1 MDKEFI
7 KIENLSVIFEDGT
20 VAADNVNI
28 SINEKEFLVLVG
40 PSGCGKSTILRSVVG
55 LQNINSGKIYI
66 DNKDITHLSPR
77 DRDIAMIF
85 QSYALYPHMTV
96 RENLSI
102 PLKLKKTSKDEITNK
117 INEISLMLSIDK
129 LLDRYPRALSGGQ
142 KQRVAMGRALI
153 RKPRVFLMDEPLS
166 NLDAQLRVE
175 MRSQISILQKKLG
188 VTTIYVTHDQVE
200 AMTMGDRVAII
211 NDGKLV
217 QIDKPSNLYNKPINT
232 FVASFIGSPKI
243 NFFDINHIIK
253 FNNDTD
259 NKLSN
264 YFKNYNKNDL
274 LLGVRPE
281 DLTTEEKL
289 NSLMI
294 EINPILIE
302 DLGFSKDIIFSI
314 SENENEDNFIARLSS
329 ESQIES
335 NNKIKLFFPIKKIVV
350 FDKSTSE
357 RINLDA
363 Y

>member
-1 MDKEFI
+1 MNNNEFI
-7 KIENLSVIFEDGT
+7 KIEDLSVIFEDGT

-28 SINEKEFLVLVG
+28 SIYEKEFLVLVG

-55 LQNINSGKIYI
+55 LQNVNEGNIFIDGK
-66 DNKDITHLSPR
+66 NITKLSPK

-102 PLKLKKTSKDEITNK
+102 PLKLKKTPKKEILEK
-117 INEISLMLSIDK
+117 IDDIASMLSIES
-129 LLDRYPRALSGGQ
+129 LLNRYPRALSGGQ

-211 NDGKLV
+211 NEGKLIQV
-217 QIDKPSNLYNKPINT
+217 DKPSNLYNQPKNT

-243 NFFDINHIIK
+243 NFFNFNQILKYNNIISDK
-253 FNNDTD
+253 YKNFSNVD
-259 NKLSN
+259 NLII
-264 YFKNYNKNDL
+264 
-274 LLGVRPE
+274 GVRPE
-281 DLTTEEKL
+281 DLTTEKKNE
-289 NSLMI
+289 SLMI
-294 EINPILIE
+294 EIEPVLIE
-302 DLGFSKDIIFSI
+302 DLGFSQDIVFSL
-314 SENENEDNFIARLSS
+314 SEINTEYNFIARISS
-329 ESQIES
+329 EIKLDNSK
-335 NNKIKLFFPIKKIVV
+335 KIKLYFPEKKIIS
-350 FDKSTSE
+350 FNKETKE
-357 RINLDA
+357 RINFDTK
-363 Y
+363 

>member
-7 KIENLSVIFEDGT
+7 NIENLSVIFEDGT

-259 NKLSN
+259 NKLSD

-314 SENENEDNFIARLSS
+314 SENEDEDNFIARLSS